1 MTDVVPPAKNKIHEA
16 TTNDVFQQEAIRDD
30 ELSDEEDEDYVPP
43 ETLSDDDAEDVDLE
57 IEQPE
62 TGLTTTC
69 RLTLKKRKAVD
80 EAFASLFGSSESG
93 EEKKAEVGAKKKVS
107 KKQKTSA
114 LRREKLLADLFGRNE
129 ARKLLERAKG
139 TVRITEEHA
148 SLRTK
153 PLTSYLANQTV
164 VDIKKFAGQTMEVRR
179 VGSAGARSKL
189 MTSVTD
195 VIPITTAKTSSLDA
209 LLKEISGPTKIS
221 TVEKTASDWEVFK
234 DKTELKEEL
243 ETKAKGKDAF
253 LEKKDFL
260 QRVDVRQFDREKSQR
275 DLERSSRGH

>member
-1 MTDVVPPAKNKIHEA
+1 MIRTVDDEA
-16 TTNDVFQQEAIRDD
+16 TTNDVFQQEAMRDD
-30 ELSDEEDEDYVPP
+30 DLSDDEDEDYVPP
-43 ETLSDDDAEDVDLE
+43 ETLSDDDAEDADLE

-62 TGLTTTC
+62 TALSTC

-80 EAFASLFGSSESG
+80 EAFASLFGSSAAG
-93 EEKKAEVGAKKKVS
+93 EETKADARTKKKVS

-129 ARKLLERAKG
+129 ARKLLETAKG

-153 PLTSYLANQTV
+153 PLSSYLPNQTV
-164 VDIKKFAGQTMEVRR
+164 VDIKKFAGQTMEIRR
-179 VGSAGARSKL
+179 IGTAGARNKQ
-189 MTSVTD
+189 MTSASD
-195 VIPITTAKTSSLDA
+195 AIPITTAKTSSLDA